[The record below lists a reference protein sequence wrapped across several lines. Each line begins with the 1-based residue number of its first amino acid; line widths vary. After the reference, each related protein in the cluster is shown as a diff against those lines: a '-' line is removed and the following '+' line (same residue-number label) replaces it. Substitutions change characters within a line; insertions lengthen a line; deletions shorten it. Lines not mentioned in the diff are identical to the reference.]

1 MRDLPSTLTPLASAN
16 GWQIGDEVCRAGPKD
31 PIFEEQ
37 HSRFSVSAVLSGSF
51 VYRSAR
57 GRVLMSPGS
66 LLLGQQGAGFC
77 CSHEHG
83 KGDRCVAFYFDNVWI
98 EKFADELPGVKSI
111 RLPFHRIPPAQTFS
125 PLLAEIRAL
134 ANGKNPDAGEELA
147 LRMAGTALRF
157 VCGSQ
162 DIKGNNPRDEQRVT
176 EALKIIETRLTE
188 PLSISSLASAVD
200 MSRYHF
206 LRTFQRVT
214 GEAPWRYILSRRLAL
229 AAENLLMTSGRVLDV
244 ALASG
249 FGDLSEF
256 MRRFRL
262 RFGITP
268 GVYRKRKAHRFAL
281 GNPVP
286 RDDSVNE
293 AEYW

>member
-1 MRDLPSTLTPLASAN
+1 M
-16 GWQIGDEVCRAGPKD
+16 
-31 PIFEEQ
+31 
-37 HSRFSVSAVLSGSF
+37 
-51 VYRSAR
+51 YRSAS

-83 KGDRCVAFYFDNVWI
+83 KGDRCVAFYFENVWI

-111 RLPFHRIPPAQTFS
+111 RITCHRVPPAQVFA
-125 PLLAEIRAL
+125 PLLSDIRIL
-134 ANGKNPDAGEELA
+134 ANGKDPDAGEELA

-157 VCGSQ
+157 ACGGQ
-162 DIKGNNPRDEQRVT
+162 DVKGSSPRDEQRVT
-176 EALKIIETRLTE
+176 EAVRIIESRLTE

-214 GEAPWRYILSRRLAL
+214 GETPWRYILSLRLAL
-229 AAENLLMTSGRVLDV
+229 AAENLLTTSGRVLDV

-262 RFGITP
+262 RFGVTP
-268 GVYRKRKAHRFAL
+268 AEYRKRRAHRCAL
-281 GNPVP
+281 ANPIP
-286 RDDSVNE
+286 PPDDSINE
-293 AEYW
+293 AELQVRKSS